1 MELDPPKE
9 MAKVRRYGRYAQAC
23 CLVLFVILAIAG
35 PVTVLV
41 ALFVVGVDFYVSWPS
56 IGLRAIGG
64 VLTSA
69 LAAVAIAYLYALFG
83 DLGRGQVYTVANV
96 RRIRRVGVVLIAFGA
111 LEVLLPLLSALLLG
125 TGVVPPEAMS
135 YLPLELPPQSLL
147 LLLAGSL
154 VVLCSWI
161 LEVGRRTT
169 EDAARLRSEA
179 ELTV

>member
-9 MAKVRRYGRYAQAC
+9 MAKVQRYGRYAQAC
-23 CLVLFVILAIAG
+23 CLVLFVLLAMSG

-56 IGLRAIGG
+56 VGLMAVGR
-64 VLTSA
+64 VLTFA

-83 DLGRGQVYTVANV
+83 DLSRGQIYTGANV
-96 RRIRRVGVVLIAFGA
+96 RRIWRVGAVLIAFGV
-111 LEVLLPLLSALLLG
+111 LEVLFPLVSALLLR
-125 TGVVPPEAMS
+125 TGVVPPAAMP
-135 YLPLELPPQSLL
+135 YLSLDLPPQSLL

-154 VVLCSWI
+154 VMLCSWI

-169 EDAARLRSEA
+169 EEAARLRSEA